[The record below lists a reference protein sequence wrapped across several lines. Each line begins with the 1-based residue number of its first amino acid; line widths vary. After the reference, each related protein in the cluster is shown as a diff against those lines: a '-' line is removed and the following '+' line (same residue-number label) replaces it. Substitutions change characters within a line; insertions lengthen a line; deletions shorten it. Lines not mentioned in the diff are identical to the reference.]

1 MLVAARVISLH
12 TYPVKACRAVDLD
25 SATFTPRGVRHDRE
39 FMVATPDGAHLS
51 QRELPALATVRPA
64 CAVGVLRLT
73 APGHGELVHEIR
85 TCGPR
90 IDVTVHRKPAP
101 AVDQGD
107 DAARWLSEVLGR
119 ECRLVR
125 CPDDGGKR
133 VNPASGDGHTMYA
146 DAYPATVVST
156 ESLDGLNQRLADP
169 VPMNR
174 FRQNVVLAGWGEP
187 HREDDVR
194 LLRVGGAVLRLVKP
208 DDRCVV
214 TTIDQATGERTREPL
229 RTLARYRTR
238 DQKICFGMFAMVEQP
253 GAVRLG
259 DEAEILESEPV
270 R

>member
-1 MLVAARVISLH
+1 MAARVISLH
-12 TYPVKACRAVDLD
+12 TYPVKACRSVDLD

-51 QRELPALATVRPA
+51 QREVPALATVRPTYA
-64 CAVGVLRLT
+64 DGMLRLA
-73 APGHGELVHEIR
+73 APGRGEMAHETR
-85 TCGPR
+85 TSGPR

-107 DAARWLSEVLGR
+107 DAARWLSDVLGR
-119 ECRLVR
+119 DCRLVR

-133 VNPASGDGHTMYA
+133 VNPAYGDGHTMYA
-146 DAYPATVVST
+146 DAYPATIVSA
-156 ESLDGLNQRLADP
+156 ESLDGLNERLAEP
-169 VPMNR
+169 VPMDR
-174 FRQNVVLAGWGEP
+174 FRQNVVVAGWGEP
-187 HREDDVR
+187 HGEDDVR
-194 LLRVGGAVLRLVKP
+194 LLRIGEVMLRLVKP

-253 GAVRLG
+253 GVVRLD
-259 DEAEILESEPV
+259 DEAEILESRPV
-270 R
+270 I